1 MIKKLNFLA
10 GIPRSGS
17 TLLTSLLNQ
26 RPDTYASNTSN
37 LADMLVAFEKLWQTN
52 VTSATAKTD
61 GLKKE
66 ECVEV
71 LKQYRYGKTDRPI
84 IFDKSRGWP
93 DPRIIELMMRNQD
106 EVKIVATVRPINEC
120 LASVYRLVRPSE
132 DAEYIDGKEKL
143 IEELSHYIIEC
154 YSLLKNGYEEY
165 PDKILFVEY
174 SDLVNQT
181 QSQMDRISDF
191 IGEEKFVHDLENI
204 PPSTEQDEIWGIKDL
219 HHIRPVVGQR
229 KYSPK
234 ELLGEDL
241 WQYYSGGEF
250 WNDKPDP
257 VKKENP
263 IDLQLAAGIRGD
275 FKKGWELAQQ
285 MEKETPNSHRAA
297 FNRGWYLLR
306 QGKLLAGH
314 KLLDVG
320 RSLDVFGNRHIG
332 TSKPVWNGEEGTV
345 LLNMEGGLGDQI
357 KSYRWAFDL
366 QDRGNRVVIS
376 CSPELAPMFAEKFPV
391 VQHDAA
397 LGTYHDYWLPSMSA
411 VVPFGYE
418 YEDLK
423 GRPYIERTAD
433 PIAGRIGVRWS
444 GNPEF
449 EHEQHR
455 FFPADLMFNA
465 VKGYDCISLQ
475 RDKDAE
481 LKPGWMKQAPLD
493 DWQTTRKSISECEL
507 VISSCTSVAH
517 LSAAMGVETWIVIPV
532 LSYYLWALPGD
543 VTPYYDSV
551 TLFRQQKYGS
561 WEEPFMKIKENLKCM
576 PMSKMAA

>member
-1 MIKKLNFLA
+1 MYLHFLSSM
-10 GIPRSGS
+10 PRSGS
-17 TLLTSLLNQ
+17 TLLKCLLNQ

-37 LADMLVAFEKLWQTN
+37 LSDMIYAFDHLFETN
-52 VTSATAKTD
+52 LGSPLGETD
-61 GLKKE
+61 GLSKKT
-66 ECVEV
+66 CIEV
-71 LKQYRYGKTDRPI
+71 LQHKRYANIDSPI
-84 IFDKSRGWP
+84 IFDKGRGWANFE
-93 DPRIIELMMRNQD
+93 IIEIMSKLQD
-106 EVKIVATVRPINEC
+106 DVKIVATVRPMNEC
-120 LASVYRLVRPSE
+120 LASLVKIVKPDNIVKFLTEENNQIKQLFDSYA
-132 DAEYIDGKEKL
+132 DLKDSYEK
-143 IEELSHYIIEC
+143 
-154 YSLLKNGYEEY
+154 Y
-165 PDKILFVEY
+165 PDKFLLVTY
-174 SDLVNQT
+174 DDLVHKT
-181 QSQMDRISDF
+181 QAQMDRISDF
-191 IGEEKFVHDLENI
+191 IGEEKFVHDLNNI
-204 PPSTEQDEIWGIKDL
+204 PPSTEEDQIWGIKDL
-219 HHIRPVVGQR
+219 HHVPPVVSQQ
-229 KYSPK
+229 KYSPQ
-234 ELLGEDL
+234 ELLGDEL
-241 WQYYSGGEF
+241 WEHYSGGEF
-250 WNDKPDP
+250 WNDNPEP
-257 VKKENP
+257 AKKENL

-285 MEKETPNSHRAA
+285 MEKETPACQRAA

-306 QGKLLAGH
+306 QGKLLEGH
-314 KLLDVG
+314 KLLDTG
-320 RSLDVFGNRHIG
+320 RSEDVFGNKHIG
-332 TSKPVWNGEEGTV
+332 SKQPLWNGEEGTV

-423 GRPYIERTAD
+423 GKPYIERTAD

-561 WEEPFMKIKENLKCM
+561 WEEPFMKIKENLKCL
-576 PMSKMAA
+576 PRWKMAA